1 MIKAFKY
8 RIYPNMSQE
17 ISLSK
22 TFGCVRLIWNANV
35 ASFNSYDKDIN
46 PKPNII
52 QKSDLI
58 DNKPWLSEVSAAA
71 IQQKVMD
78 FKETVKQ
85 YFSKNGKKKIGRPS
99 FKKKGNTQSYRLPNQ
114 KFRIEG
120 DRIRIEKIGWVKMVV
135 DRNIP
140 DNGKIISCTI
150 SKNPSNQYFVSIT
163 VDCEITKKPKT
174 GKEVGIDLGIKE
186 FATLSDGVVIDNPK
200 HLRENQS
207 KISRIQKHMSRK
219 VKGSSRWHKNRLR
232 IARLYNKIS
241 NKRLWFLHNLTTYL
255 VDNYDTICI
264 EDLNVSGMLK
274 SHRLANSISDAS
286 FSLFRSLLEYKCEW
300 YGKTLSVIDR
310 FYPSSKTCSNCGWK
324 KDDLTLSDRTFICEN
339 CGLTLDRDLN
349 AALNINR
356 VGVDILYNRTL
367 RDEVAS
373 PGEAFKIK

>member
-46 PKPNII
+46 PK
-52 QKSDLI
+52 
-58 DNKPWLSEVSAAA
+58 
-71 IQQKVMD
+71 
-78 FKETVKQ
+78 
-85 YFSKNGKKKIGRPS
+85 
-99 FKKKGNTQSYRLPNQ
+99 
-114 KFRIEG
+114 
-120 DRIRIEKIGWVKMVV
+120 
-135 DRNIP
+135 
-140 DNGKIISCTI
+140 
-150 SKNPSNQYFVSIT
+150 
-163 VDCEITKKPKT
+163 
-174 GKEVGIDLGIKE
+174 
-186 FATLSDGVVIDNPK
+186 

-207 KISRIQKHMSRK
+207 RISRIQKHMSRK

-349 AALNINR
+349 AALNIKR

>member
-8 RIYPNMSQE
+8 RIYPNRSQE
-17 ISLSK
+17 ILFSK

-78 FKETVKQ
+78 FKETLKQ
-85 YFSKNGKKKIGRPS
+85 HFSKNRKKKIGRPS

-150 SKNPSNQYFVSIT
+150 SKNPSNHV
-163 VDCEITKKPKT
+163 
-174 GKEVGIDLGIKE
+174 
-186 FATLSDGVVIDNPK
+186 
-200 HLRENQS
+200 LR
-207 KISRIQKHMSRK
+207 
-219 VKGSSRWHKNRLR
+219 
-232 IARLYNKIS
+232 
-241 NKRLWFLHNLTTYL
+241 T
-255 VDNYDTICI
+255 
-264 EDLNVSGMLK
+264 
-274 SHRLANSISDAS
+274 
-286 FSLFRSLLEYKCEW
+286 
-300 YGKTLSVIDR
+300 
-310 FYPSSKTCSNCGWK
+310 
-324 KDDLTLSDRTFICEN
+324 
-339 CGLTLDRDLN
+339 
-349 AALNINR
+349 
-356 VGVDILYNRTL
+356 
-367 RDEVAS
+367 
-373 PGEAFKIK
+373 

>member
-1 MIKAFKY
+1 MVKAFKY
-8 RIYPNMSQE
+8 RIYPNKSQE
-17 ISLSK
+17 ILLSK
-22 TFGCVRLIWNANV
+22 TFGCVCLIWNANV
-35 ASFNSYDKDIN
+35 ASFNSYDKEDN

-58 DNKPWLSEVSAAA
+58 LDRPWLSEVSAAA

-78 FKETVKQ
+78 FKETLKQ
-85 YFSKNGKKKIGRPS
+85 HFSKNRKKKIGRPS

-120 DRIRIEKIGWVKMVV
+120 DRIRIEKIGWVRMVV
-135 DRNIP
+135 DRDIP
-140 DNGKIISCTI
+140 DNGKILSCTI
-150 SKNPSNQYFVSIT
+150 SKNPANQYFVSIT
-163 VDCEITKKPKT
+163 VDCEISKKPKT

-186 FATLSDGVVIDNPK
+186 FATLSDGIVIDNPK
-200 HLRENQS
+200 YLRENQS
-207 KISRIQKHMSRK
+207 MISRIQRHMSRK
-219 VKGSSRWHKNRLR
+219 IKGSSRWHKNRLR
-232 IARLYNKIS
+232 IARLHNKVS

-274 SHRLANSISDAS
+274 SHRLADSISDAS

-310 FYPSSKTCSNCGWK
+310 FYPSSKTCSRCGWK
-324 KDDLTLSDRTFICEN
+324 KNDLTLSDRTFVCDS
-339 CGLTLDRDLN
+339 CGLILDRDLN
-349 AALNINR
+349 AALNIKR

-367 RDEVAS
+367 RDEVTSPCEAS
-373 PGEAFKIK
+373 IIK

>member
-1 MIKAFKY
+1 
-8 RIYPNMSQE
+8 
-17 ISLSK
+17 
-22 TFGCVRLIWNANV
+22 
-35 ASFNSYDKDIN
+35 
-46 PKPNII
+46 
-52 QKSDLI
+52 
-58 DNKPWLSEVSAAA
+58 
-71 IQQKVMD
+71 
-78 FKETVKQ
+78 
-85 YFSKNGKKKIGRPS
+85 
-99 FKKKGNTQSYRLPNQ
+99 
-114 KFRIEG
+114 
-120 DRIRIEKIGWVKMVV
+120 
-135 DRNIP
+135 
-140 DNGKIISCTI
+140 
-150 SKNPSNQYFVSIT
+150 
-163 VDCEITKKPKT
+163 
-174 GKEVGIDLGIKE
+174 
-186 FATLSDGVVIDNPK
+186 
-200 HLRENQS
+200 
-207 KISRIQKHMSRK
+207 MSRK

-349 AALNINR
+349 TALNIKR

-367 RDEVAS
+367 RDEVTS

>member
-8 RIYPNMSQE
+8 RIYPNRSQE
-17 ISLSK
+17 ILFSK

-78 FKETVKQ
+78 FKETLKQ
-85 YFSKNGKKKIGRPS
+85 HFSKNRKKKIGRPS

-200 HLRENQS
+200 HLRENQ
-207 KISRIQKHMSRK
+207 
-219 VKGSSRWHKNRLR
+219 
-232 IARLYNKIS
+232 
-241 NKRLWFLHNLTTYL
+241 
-255 VDNYDTICI
+255 
-264 EDLNVSGMLK
+264 
-274 SHRLANSISDAS
+274 
-286 FSLFRSLLEYKCEW
+286 
-300 YGKTLSVIDR
+300 
-310 FYPSSKTCSNCGWK
+310 PSSKTCSNCGWK

-349 AALNINR
+349 AALNIKR